1 MYILLLW
8 GRYLRTRRL
17 AFICIGSVMLGVATL
32 IVVNSVMGGF
42 STKLKD
48 RLHALLSDIEVKSFD
63 QIEGFPLPDDE
74 MMKRIKD
81 SPAGEHI
88 AAMSPNVET
97 FALMQG
103 TINGHHYTQ
112 RVALVGVDPTLQQQI
127 GGFTEH
133 LEMPERRAKPSFD
146 IDDKAMARFREMHPP
161 VRPFPAFPPPAD
173 LAPESGIPRLPAVEK
188 PAGDPQPTGPKQ
200 PQMDAPP
207 SPPTKYYG
215 AILGHAMAHR
225 IHPTTKKE
233 TCFLPPGDTVRLLTV
248 GGQLEPVFDEFIICD
263 YFQSGMSDYDGNYV
277 YVPLD
282 YLQRLRGTEGRSNV
296 IQIKLKHYD
305 TEHAKNVRDTIQ
317 KVFPEYVCNVYTWE
331 DKQEALLAAIEIERG
346 ILNLLLF
353 MIIGVAGFGIL
364 AIFSMIVTEKTRDIG
379 ILKSLGASNSGV
391 RRIFM
396 GYGLLLGFVGSMAGT
411 ILGLLFTEN
420 INWIER
426 QITWLTGHQV
436 FDRSIYYF
444 NEIPTDI
451 QTTNVALINLGAL
464 IIAVAFSFL
473 PARKASRMQPV
484 QALRFE

>member
-1 MYILLLW
+1 
-8 GRYLRTRRL
+8 
-17 AFICIGSVMLGVATL
+17 
-32 IVVNSVMGGF
+32 
-42 STKLKD
+42 
-48 RLHALLSDIEVKSFD
+48 
-63 QIEGFPLPDDE
+63 
-74 MMKRIKD
+74 
-81 SPAGEHI
+81 
-88 AAMSPNVET
+88 
-97 FALMQG
+97 
-103 TINGHHYTQ
+103 
-112 RVALVGVDPTLQQQI
+112 
-127 GGFTEH
+127 
-133 LEMPERRAKPSFD
+133 
-146 IDDKAMARFREMHPP
+146 
-161 VRPFPAFPPPAD
+161 
-173 LAPESGIPRLPAVEK
+173 
-188 PAGDPQPTGPKQ
+188 
-200 PQMDAPP
+200 
-207 SPPTKYYG
+207 
-215 AILGHAMAHR
+215 
-225 IHPTTKKE
+225 
-233 TCFLPPGDTVRLLTV
+233 
-248 GGQLEPVFDEFIICD
+248 
-263 YFQSGMSDYDGNYV
+263 
-277 YVPLD
+277 
-282 YLQRLRGTEGRSNV
+282 LQRLRGTEGRSNV